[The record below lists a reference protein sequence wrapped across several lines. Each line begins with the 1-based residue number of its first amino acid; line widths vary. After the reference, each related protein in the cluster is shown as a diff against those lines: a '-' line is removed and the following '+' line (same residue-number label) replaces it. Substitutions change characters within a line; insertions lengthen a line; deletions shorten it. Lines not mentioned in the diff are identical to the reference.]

1 MRQRVAIARA
11 LARGANVLLMD
22 EPFSALDAITRD
34 ALHGEL
40 STLWKERGLTVLF
53 VTHNVR
59 EAVTLGQRV
68 VLMGGRP
75 GRIERVWNVDAGY
88 PRDSASDAVHHLE
101 REITESLRLLMD
113 GVSA

>member
-1 MRQRVAIARA
+1 
-11 LARGANVLLMD
+11 
-22 EPFSALDAITRD
+22 
-34 ALHGEL
+34 
-40 STLWKERGLTVLF
+40 
-53 VTHNVR
+53 VR